1 MLTPVWAR
9 VLVEREKLQSKS
21 GIIIPETAE
30 KRNAPA
36 QGTVIATGAE
46 CEPWVKDLKGRRVL
60 FGRHAGDWIQDNGRD
75 VYILQEED
83 ILAVVEH
90 DA

>member
-1 MLTPVWAR
+1 MLRPVWAR
-9 VLVEREKLQSKS
+9 VLVERDKLQTKS

-36 QGTVIATGAE
+36 IGTVVAVGE
-46 CEPWVKDLKGRRVL
+46 NCEDWVKDLVGSRVM
-60 FGRHAGDWIQDNGRD
+60 FGRHAGDWLKDGDRE

-83 ILAVVEH
+83 ILAVVS
-90 DA
+90 